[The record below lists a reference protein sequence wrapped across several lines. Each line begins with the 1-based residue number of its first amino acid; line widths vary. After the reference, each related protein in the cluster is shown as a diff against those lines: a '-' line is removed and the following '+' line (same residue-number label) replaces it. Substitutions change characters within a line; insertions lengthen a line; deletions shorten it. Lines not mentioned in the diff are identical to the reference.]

1 MAPNDTTPAGHNTR
15 NHPEDAVISS
25 DVLSSHPISRLENP
39 SKLKNPSNPV
49 IDPFADRDGSSI
61 HRSSLAART
70 MMASITGYQRFL
82 SPLKAQPTCRFYPSC
97 SQYALLAVRE
107 HGAVVGAWL
116 AVKRI
121 SKCHPLHPGGL
132 DPVPARA
139 SSTRRGEARDHRLL
153 EDR

>member
-1 MAPNDTTPAGHNTR
+1 MRLLVYLWRYVVAAFLPPASCKYH
-15 NHPEDAVISS
+15 
-25 DVLSSHPISRLENP
+25 
-39 SKLKNPSNPV
+39 
-49 IDPFADRDGSSI
+49 
-61 HRSSLAART
+61 
-70 MMASITGYQRFL
+70 
-82 SPLKAQPTCRFYPSC
+82 PSC
-97 SQYALLAVRE
+97 SQYALEAVRE